1 MQETTSI
8 EVAKRLEGFAEF
20 VHGTMQDWNV
30 HGVAIAIVKNG
41 DVIYSRGFGKRDVA
55 GDQDVTSQTLF
66 AIASCT
72 KAFTTAS
79 MALLVDEGKL
89 DWDIPVR
96 QYLPYFSLYD
106 NVATERIT
114 PRDLVTH
121 RTGLPRHDLAW
132 YHSSASRQELFD
144 RLRYLEPTKDF
155 RTLWQYQNLMYMAA
169 GYLVGHI
176 AGQEWEAFVQERLFQ
191 PLEMERSNFSI
202 VETVKHSS
210 DFSHPYRAKNEG
222 IKEIPFYGAQDA
234 IAPAGAIVSCVEDM
248 SKWLL
253 MHLNK
258 GQYNGSQI
266 ISSAQIKQLHA
277 PHMVIPEISKYAEI
291 PYSNYAL
298 GWTVAPY
305 RGHPMVCHSVG
316 VSMDLAL

>member
-121 RTGLPRHDLAW
+121 RTGLPRHDLA
-132 YHSSASRQELFD
+132 
-144 RLRYLEPTKDF
+144 
-155 RTLWQYQNLMYMAA
+155 
-169 GYLVGHI
+169 
-176 AGQEWEAFVQERLFQ
+176 
-191 PLEMERSNFSI
+191 
-202 VETVKHSS
+202 
-210 DFSHPYRAKNEG
+210 
-222 IKEIPFYGAQDA
+222 
-234 IAPAGAIVSCVEDM
+234 
-248 SKWLL
+248 
-253 MHLNK
+253 
-258 GQYNGSQI
+258 
-266 ISSAQIKQLHA
+266 
-277 PHMVIPEISKYAEI
+277 
-291 PYSNYAL
+291 
-298 GWTVAPY
+298 
-305 RGHPMVCHSVG
+305 
-316 VSMDLAL
+316 